1 MSNPLNGIDFDRWY
15 VVVIVISLVVLLAC
29 VVARQPT
36 YSLIAVGVLLF
47 GIGELIQHPM
57 RQALIPRGIITNRT
71 RQWSVF
77 GTLWNI
83 AGIAAAAR
91 GVYLLL

>member
-15 VVVIVISLVVLLAC
+15 IVVIVIALVVLLAC
-29 VVARQPT
+29 IVARQPT
-36 YSLIAVGVLLF
+36 YTLIALGALLYGV
-47 GIGELIQHPM
+47 GELIQHPR
-57 RQALIPRGIITNRT
+57 RQTVFPGGILTDRT

-83 AGIAAAAR
+83 AGLAAAAR
-91 GVYLLL
+91 GVYLLW